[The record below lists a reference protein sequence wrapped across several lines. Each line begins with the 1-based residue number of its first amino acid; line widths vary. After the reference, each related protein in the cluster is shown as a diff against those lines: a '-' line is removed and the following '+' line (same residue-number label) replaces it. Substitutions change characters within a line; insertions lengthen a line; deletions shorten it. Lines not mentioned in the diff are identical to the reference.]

1 MMNFL
6 SQTKNFFENLN
17 RNVFFLSLAQIFSMT
32 SMNINIITTGLA
44 GFIIAPYGWLS
55 TFPLS
60 LQFIITML
68 FTFPCSILM
77 SKYGRKI
84 VFVGGVLSVSTGG
97 LIMTI
102 ALFQKNFYLFC
113 FGSVLLGLGHA
124 TNLFYRYAATETV
137 PKNVKPKAMSLVLSA
152 GLIAALLGPRIY
164 QISADAILPHLY
176 AGSYLMIAITQLI
189 ALPFIMRIKIP
200 LPPRS
205 KIGGRKVFEIFY
217 EKSMIKGVISAAG
230 GYGIM
235 SYLMTATP
243 LQIINVCKFSIAEN
257 ANIIQ
262 WHVIAMFAPSFFT
275 GTLIQKFSAER
286 ILIIGLLSYIFVA
299 IIAFAAEAPNQYLLA
314 LFLLGIGWN
323 FLYIGGSTL
332 IVNAT
337 KPEEQGKVQ
346 GISDLIIFGTVAFSS
361 LSAGLAHYTLGWD
374 KMVLYSLPIMAII
387 LIVNMLKTN

>member
-164 QISADAILPHLY
+164 QVSADAILPHLY

-217 EKSMIKGVISAAG
+217 EK
-230 GYGIM
+230 
-235 SYLMTATP
+235 
-243 LQIINVCKFSIAEN
+243 
-257 ANIIQ
+257 
-262 WHVIAMFAPSFFT
+262 
-275 GTLIQKFSAER
+275 
-286 ILIIGLLSYIFVA
+286 
-299 IIAFAAEAPNQYLLA
+299 
-314 LFLLGIGWN
+314 
-323 FLYIGGSTL
+323 
-332 IVNAT
+332 
-337 KPEEQGKVQ
+337 
-346 GISDLIIFGTVAFSS
+346 
-361 LSAGLAHYTLGWD
+361 
-374 KMVLYSLPIMAII
+374 
-387 LIVNMLKTN
+387 